1 MLDDGAIT
9 GRKVYAEDVI
19 TLTAQIRDAVI
30 TNAKI
35 LNLDAEKIIAGTI
48 TSDKY
53 GELRNTYVYNSSDS
67 LDASYPFEVPFKIV
81 SELEDI
87 VTIKLSFTIS
97 NFRAYS
103 TAASS
108 GGSST
113 SGATD
118 SGSHSHNMS
127 ILNDDG
133 GSGVRFSGTEMRVSG
148 GRTFSVGPH
157 TVTIADSSVGTYLRK
172 IGDKLVCSGT
182 SGTITTSSTSHD
194 GIPAHTHTFTVYD
207 STGGSLVDHILS
219 DGVLGVDPVGDVAAP
234 QSSLYVGNHTHTTP
248 NHVHGITYGI
258 YEDSQSPTINVYI
271 NNGSGYGASIG
282 SYAADQTDI
291 DISTKING
299 TGWKKVRFTT
309 TARCR
314 IHSII
319 ECKLDI
325 TA

>member
-1 MLDDGAIT
+1 MGFNFKQYKKLKVMIDDLC
-9 GRKVYAEDVI
+9 R
-19 TLTAQIRDAVI
+19 
-30 TNAKI
+30 
-35 LNLDAEKIIAGTI
+35 II
-48 TSDKY
+48 DPNY
-53 GELRNTYVYNSSDS
+53 
-67 LDASYPFEVPFKIV
+67 
-81 SELEDI
+81 
-87 VTIKLSFTIS
+87 SF
-97 NFRAYS
+97 
-103 TAASS
+103 
-108 GGSST
+108 
-113 SGATD
+113 
-118 SGSHSHNMS
+118 
-127 ILNDDG
+127 
-133 GSGVRFSGTEMRVSG
+133 
-148 GRTFSVGPH
+148 
-157 TVTIADSSVGTYLRK
+157 K